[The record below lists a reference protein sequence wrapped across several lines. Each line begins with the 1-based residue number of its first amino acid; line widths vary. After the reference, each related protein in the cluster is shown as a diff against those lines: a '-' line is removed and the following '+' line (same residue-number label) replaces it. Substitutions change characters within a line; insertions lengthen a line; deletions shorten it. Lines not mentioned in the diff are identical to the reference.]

1 MIFQRSLVRE
11 LSNAAS
17 AIFITLLTIVLTFA
31 LVRLLG
37 QAAAGQVANESVLAL
52 ITFAALNNLP
62 VLLQLTVFIAVLLAF
77 TRSYRDSEMVV
88 WLSAGLG
95 LRRWLAPVMRF
106 TIPVTILVAIL
117 SFGVTPWAN
126 RQSSEFRARF
136 QQRTDVA
143 RVAPGQFRESA
154 DGSKVYFVENMAGKD
169 SGVGNI
175 FVASLLKDHLSLIV
189 SQTGTTETADN
200 GDEFLV
206 LLRGRRYEGTPGH
219 PDYRD
224 MQFDRYGVRIESS
237 PPVFT
242 SDDSMKIR
250 STLELIALKTP
261 RAFGE
266 LVWRAGL
273 PLSVICLALLAVPLS
288 FVNPRAGRSANLMIA
303 LLVYFSYSNMLTLV
317 QNYTS
322 QGRLSFGVSWWLV
335 HVIVFVIAISMIVWR
350 NGIHRPWRVWMR
362 DVFSSRRA
370 GVAA

>member
-62 VLLQLTVFIAVLLAF
+62 VLLQLTVFIAVLLAL

-95 LRRWLAPVMRF
+95 LSRWLSPVMRF
-106 TIPVTILVAIL
+106 TLPVAALVAVL
-117 SFGVTPWAN
+117 SFAVTPWAN
-126 RQSSEFRARF
+126 KQSSEFRARF

-154 DGSKVYFVENMAGKD
+154 DGQKVYFVENF
-169 SGVGNI
+169 SGNQGLVGNI
-175 FVASLLKDHLSLIV
+175 FVATFLRDHLGIIV
-189 SQTGTTETADN
+189 SQTGVMETAEN

-206 LLRGRRYEGTPGH
+206 LLRGRRYEGTPGQQ
-219 PDYRD
+219 DYKL
-224 MQFDRYGVRIESS
+224 MQFDRYGVRIENT
-237 PPVFT
+237 PPDFT
-242 SDDSMKIR
+242 TDDSMKIR
-250 STLELIALKTP
+250 STPELIALHTP
-261 RAFGE
+261 RALGE

-273 PLSVICLALLAVPLS
+273 PLSVVCLALLAIPLS
-288 FVNPRAGRSANLMIA
+288 FVNPRAGRSANLMIS
-303 LLVYFSYSNMLTLV
+303 LLVYFTYSNTLTLF

-322 QGRLSFGVSWWLV
+322 QGRLPFSISLWLV
-335 HVIVFVIAISMIVWR
+335 HAIVFIIAALMIAWR
-350 NGIHRPWRVWMR
+350 NGIHRPWRV
-362 DVFSSRRA
+362 VLKSLLGRA
-370 GVAA
+370 RGHA

>member
-17 AIFITLLTIVLTFA
+17 AIFITLLTIVLTFS

-52 ITFAALNNLP
+52 ITFAALNNLA
-62 VLLQLTVFIAVLLAF
+62 VLLQLTVFIAVLLAL

-95 LRRWLAPVMRF
+95 LRRWLGPVMKF
-106 TIPVTILVAIL
+106 AVPVAILVAVL
-117 SFGVTPWAN
+117 SFVVAPWAN

-154 DGSKVYFVENMAGKD
+154 DGTKVYFVENDGK
-169 SGVGNI
+169 GGLVGNV
-175 FVASLLKDHLSLIV
+175 FVASLINNHLGLIV
-189 SQTGTTETADN
+189 SATGTMETADN
-200 GDEFLV
+200 GDQFLV
-206 LLRGRRYEGTPGH
+206 MLHGRRYEGVPGQV
-219 PDYRD
+219 DFKL
-224 MQFDRYGVRIESS
+224 MQFDRYGVRIENT

-250 STLELIALKTP
+250 STLELIALDTP
-261 RAFGE
+261 RALGE

-273 PLSVICLALLAVPLS
+273 PLSVLCLALLAIPLS

-303 LLVYFSYSNMLTLV
+303 LLVYFTYSNALTIV
-317 QNYTS
+317 QNYTAQS
-322 QGRLSFGVSWWLV
+322 RLPFVVSLWV
-335 HVIVFVIAISMIVWR
+335 IHIIVFIIAMLLIMWR
-350 NGIHRPWRVWMR
+350 NGIHRSFRVVLGDMLR
-362 DVFSSRRA
+362 RRMALPSS
-370 GVAA
+370 